1 MMKLGC
7 CLNMNAALEPKTG
20 AESIPVIAAQGF
32 DYIELPLA
40 QVMEL
45 PAEGFRELLGAIRA
59 GGIPLEACNNFFPAT
74 LRLTGEEA
82 RQEAALKYAGAA
94 CERAAA
100 MGAKIVVLGSS
111 GAKNI
116 PPGFSYDRARGQL
129 IELLGKLQDIAKP
142 LGITVVL
149 EPLNQKESNF
159 IISAAEALGL
169 VREVNLDNVKLLV
182 DYYHMRM
189 ENENLAVIREA
200 GKDLRH
206 VHIASK
212 EGRCFPKSGD
222 GEEYPAFFREL
233 NAISY
238 DGRISVEGYS
248 GNLDSD
254 AALAINLLRP
264 LMNLCC

>member
-20 AESIPVIAAQGF
+20 AETIPVIAAQGF

-45 PAEGFRELLGAIRA
+45 SAQGFRELLETIRA
-59 GGIPLEACNNFFPAT
+59 GGVPMEACNNFFPPT
-74 LRLTGEEA
+74 VRLTGEEA
-82 RQEAALKYAGAA
+82 KREAALEYAGAA

-116 PPGFSYDRARGQL
+116 PPGFPYDRARGQL
-129 IELLGKLQDIAKP
+129 VELLGGLQDIVKP
-142 LGITVVL
+142 LGITIAL

-159 IISAAEALGL
+159 VITAAEGLALI
-169 VREVNLDNVKLLV
+169 RELNLDNIKLLI

-189 ENENLAVIREA
+189 ENESPAVIRGA

-212 EGRCFPKSGD
+212 EGRRFPKAGD
-222 GEEYPAFFREL
+222 GEDYAAFFREL
-233 NAISY
+233 KSVSY
-238 DGRISVEGYS
+238 GGRISVEGYS
-248 GNLDSD
+248 DNLGPD
-254 AALAINLLRP
+254 AEAAKSLLWP
-264 LMNLCC
+264 LMN

>member
-7 CLNMNAALEPKTG
+7 CLNMNASLEPKIG

-45 PAEGFRELLGAIRA
+45 SAAGFRDLRDRILN
-59 GGIPLEACNNFFPAT
+59 GGIPMEACNNFFPAT
-74 LRLTGEEA
+74 VRLTGEEA
-82 RQEAALKYAGAA
+82 RQEAALEYAGAA

-116 PPGFSYDRARGQL
+116 PPGFPYERARGQL
-129 IELLGKLQDIAKP
+129 VDLLGKLQDIVKP
-142 LGITVVL
+142 MGITIVL

-159 IISAAEALGL
+159 VTTAGEALGL
-169 VREVNLDNVKLLV
+169 VRQLNLDNIKLLV

-189 ENENLAVIREA
+189 ENEDLPVIREA
-200 GKDLRH
+200 GEDLRH

-212 EGRCFPKSGD
+212 EGRRFPKAGD
-222 GEEYPAFFREL
+222 GEDYAAFFREL
-233 NAISY
+233 ASISY
-238 DGRISVEGYS
+238 GGRISIEGYS
-248 GNLDSD
+248 DNLGPD
-254 AALAINLLRP
+254 AATAKSLLRP
-264 LMNLCC
+264 LMN

>member
-7 CLNMNAALEPKTG
+7 CLNMNASLEPKIG
-20 AESIPVIAAQGF
+20 AESIPVIAARGF

-45 PAEGFRELLGAIRA
+45 SGEGFRDLLDKIRN
-59 GGIPLEACNNFFPAT
+59 GGIPVEACNNFFPPRV
-74 LRLTGEEA
+74 RLTGEEA
-82 RQEAALKYAGAA
+82 KQETALEYAKAA

-116 PPGFSYDRARGQL
+116 PLGFPYERARGQL
-129 IELLGKLQDIAKP
+129 VELLGKIQDTVKP
-142 LGITVVL
+142 LEITVVL

-159 IISAAEALGL
+159 VINAGEGLGL
-169 VREVNLDNVKLLV
+169 VRELNLDNVKLLV
-182 DYYHMRM
+182 DYYHLRM
-189 ENENLAVIREA
+189 ENEDPSVIRKA

-212 EGRCFPKSGD
+212 EGRRFPKAGD
-222 GEEYPAFFREL
+222 GEDYTAFFREL
-233 NAISY
+233 KSICY
-238 DGRISVEGYS
+238 GGRISIEGYS
-248 GNLDSD
+248 ENLGPD
-254 AALAINLLRP
+254 AEAAKSLLRP
-264 LMNLCC
+264 LMN